1 MFKTLYGKVSVI
13 ELDKNE
19 GFTFL
24 LHLFSSNIPLD
35 KEKLLD
41 TINTVKPALV
51 TTSIK
56 LQLNLL

>member
-1 MFKTLYGKVSVI
+1 MFKTLYGKVSVN

-19 GFTFL
+19 SFTFL
-24 LHLFSSNIPLD
+24 LHLFSSNKD